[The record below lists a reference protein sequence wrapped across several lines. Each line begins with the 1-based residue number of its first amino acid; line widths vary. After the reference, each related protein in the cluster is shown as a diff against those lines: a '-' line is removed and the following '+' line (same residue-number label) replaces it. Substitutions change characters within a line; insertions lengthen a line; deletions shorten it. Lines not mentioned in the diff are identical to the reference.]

1 MKKYLLTLLTLF
13 VVLAP
18 NVKAD
23 TFSVSCDYSNNYS
36 YLFEKYGQDNIID
49 LANKMYSLYTSKY
62 KDSYPFYYINLFSYD
77 NSSKV
82 YVSMRL
88 FDSAKVNWCS
98 GGGCYVTDTDD
109 YSVSSTNYFVVISTY
124 NFNNSSFEFVQ
135 TKEFTDFTAETSVAD
150 FSYLKVKFNGSIN
163 NSSSLPSHVTSAT
176 CMIELP
182 FYSNLNV
189 SFISNKYVDEFKLQ
203 DKPGSTTYTVLNKTT
218 TSYLFK
224 DYSRFIDG
232 IDSPADNFTTV
243 NLDDYEYVIL
253 NLKDYNQDK
262 AFNTNLKVK
271 GSIGIT
277 PIYNFGQT
285 EKDVITDRCNL
296 SYKDYTDYRFSILKQ
311 DLQNNAIYIVKS
323 CESGSS
329 FKFDNTIFDVSYV
342 TADNVDDPVVTIGG
356 KDYHTIPFKNLT
368 NSANKNEENNFVP
381 GESGFSLTDVV
392 SNISKYVSSFWD
404 SIVNFMGL
412 VTKFFNTLPIEIKGV
427 AITTFSMACMI
438 ALIKFLKS

>member
-13 VVLAP
+13 VILAP

-23 TFSVSCDYSNNYS
+23 EKVIATCDYSDDIPTYFSRFGKDFIVSKANELY
-36 YLFEKYGQDNIID
+36 EKYKTNYEND
-49 LANKMYSLYTSKY
+49 
-62 KDSYPFYYINLFSYD
+62 YPFYTINL
-77 NSSKV
+77 
-82 YVSMRL
+82 
-88 FDSAKVNWCS
+88 
-98 GGGCYVTDTDD
+98 
-109 YSVSSTNYFVVISTY
+109 
-124 NFNNSSFEFVQ
+124 SSF
-135 TKEFTDFTAETSVAD
+135 S
-150 FSYLKVKFNGSIN
+150 NGSLKYFAIN
-163 NSSSLPSHVTSAT
+163 LNYSDSFK
-176 CMIELP
+176 IYW
-182 FYSNLNV
+182 FYST
-189 SFISNKYVDEFKLQ
+189 ISNVGKIYHYGWNQSSGTVQSYNTIRYVYKILDNDELELLDGVGISLSSNSDFLTYDTSQKCSIKLPLFSNINPGFVMNFDIFSEVRLQ

-218 TSYLFK
+218 SDYVFK
-224 DYSRFIDG
+224 DYSQFLD
-232 IDSPADNFTTV
+232 DVNSPSDNFTTV
-243 NLDDYEYVIL
+243 NLDNYEYVIL

-271 GSIGIT
+271 GMIGIT

-285 EKDVITDRCNL
+285 ETDVITDRCNL

>member
-23 TFSVSCDYSNNYS
+23 EKVIATCDYSDDIPIYFSRFGKDFIVSKANELYENYKTN
-36 YLFEKYGQDNIID
+36 YEKD
-49 LANKMYSLYTSKY
+49 
-62 KDSYPFYYINLFSYD
+62 YPFYTINL
-77 NSSKV
+77 
-82 YVSMRL
+82 
-88 FDSAKVNWCS
+88 
-98 GGGCYVTDTDD
+98 
-109 YSVSSTNYFVVISTY
+109 
-124 NFNNSSFEFVQ
+124 SSF
-135 TKEFTDFTAETSVAD
+135 S
-150 FSYLKVKFNGSIN
+150 NGSLKYFAIN
-163 NSSSLPSHVTSAT
+163 LNYSDSFK
-176 CMIELP
+176 IYW
-182 FYSNLNV
+182 FYST
-189 SFISNKYVDEFKLQ
+189 ISNVGNIYHYGWNQSSGTIQSYNTIRYVYKILDNDELELLDGVGISLTSNSDFLIYDTSQKCSIKLPLFSNINPGFVMNSDIFSEVRLQ

-218 TSYLFK
+218 SDYLFK
-224 DYSRFIDG
+224 DYSQFIDG
-232 IDSPADNFTTV
+232 IDSPSDNFTTV

-253 NLKDYNQDK
+253 NLKDYKQDK

-271 GSIGIT
+271 GMIGIT
-277 PIYNFGQT
+277 PVYNFGQT

-311 DLQNNAIYIVKS
+311 DLQNDAVYIVKS
-323 CESGSS
+323 CESGSL
-329 FKFDNTIFDVSYV
+329 FKFDNTIFDVTYV